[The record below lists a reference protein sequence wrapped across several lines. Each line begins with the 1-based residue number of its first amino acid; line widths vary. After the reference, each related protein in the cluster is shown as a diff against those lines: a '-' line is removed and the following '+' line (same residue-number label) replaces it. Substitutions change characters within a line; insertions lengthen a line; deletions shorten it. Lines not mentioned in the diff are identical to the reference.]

1 MEEAADIWYS
11 KNAVFSTIALLV
23 VVTLHVKTLHV
34 KTFNTYFKSEYMICP
49 LTLSKCRL
57 KPSFRGHNIKFYMNH
72 NIIKLSQL

>member
-23 VVTLHVKTLHV
+23 VVTLHV

-57 KPSFRGHNIKFYMNH
+57 KPSFRGHNIKFYMNN
-72 NIIKLSQL
+72 NIIKLS